1 MLNRLFTGLAPT
13 VSLLFGAPR
22 ALAGDDAPAG
32 ALIARKDLFGNPVK
46 AGAAISPDG
55 KWSSWLAPRVHML
68 TSRERET
75 SALYR
80 VNVASGETTN
90 ATLMITPPNVRPF
103 PSIVPA
109 RQERS
114 CEPGG

>member
-1 MLNRLFTGLAPT
+1 
-13 VSLLFGAPR
+13 
-22 ALAGDDAPAG
+22 
-32 ALIARKDLFGNPVK
+32 
-46 AGAAISPDG
+46 
-55 KWSSWLAPRVHML
+55 ML

-90 ATLMITPPNVRPF
+90 ATLMITPPNARPF

-109 RQERS
+109 RQVRS

>member
-13 VSLLFGAPR
+13 VSLLFGALR
-22 ALAGDDAPAG
+22 ALAGDDAPA

-55 KWSSWLAPRVHML
+55 KWNSWLAPRVHML

-103 PSIVPA
+103 PSIVLA

>member
-1 MLNRLFTGLAPT
+1 MLNRLLTGLALT
-13 VSLLFGAPR
+13 VSQLFGALR
-22 ALAGDDAPAG
+22 ALAGDDAAA

-46 AGAAISPDG
+46 AGAAISPDS
-55 KWSSWLAPRVHML
+55 KWISWLAPRVYML
-68 TSRERET
+68 SSRERET

-103 PSIVPA
+103 PSIVLA

>member
-1 MLNRLFTGLAPT
+1 VLNRLFTGLAPT
-13 VSLLFGAPR
+13 VYLLFGAPR
-22 ALAGDDAPAG
+22 ALAGDDAPA
-32 ALIARKDLFGNPVK
+32 ALIARKDLFRNPVK

-55 KWSSWLAPRVHML
+55 KWNSWLAPRVHML

-80 VNVASGETTN
+80 VNVASVETTN

-103 PSIVPA
+103 PSIVLA